1 MIEGKLSSYGY
12 DIHYVKWGNCG
23 PKVLLI
29 HSMGMDGHSMDLLAE
44 SLQNTHQVL
53 SLTIL
58 DHGDSDTPKRCIPLD
73 EHAEVMRGCYRQIG
87 FYPSIL
93 VGHSIGGMMG
103 MVLTAKYPEELQAL
117 ILVDIAPFES
127 TGRSTR
133 PKPPDHFE
141 SIEEARAWLKNRQ
154 PGFTSEYIENRIK
167 YSITDKEGILR
178 LKPMGDVI
186 RGGLIF
192 DLWPFIE
199 SIKAPTLLLIGEDS
213 NTVTP
218 EARARMEKILPS
230 IESIVVKGTGHMI
243 PQDKPAEFEKLVRGF
258 LNKNQ

>member
-12 DIHYVKWGNCG
+12 DIHYVTWGSSG
-23 PKVLLI
+23 PRVLLL

-44 SLQNTHQVL
+44 SLQDTHQVL

-73 EHAEVMRGCYRQIG
+73 EHAEIMRSCYRQLE
-87 FYPSIL
+87 FYPSVL
-93 VGHSIGGMMG
+93 VGHSVGGMMG
-103 MVLTAKYPEELQAL
+103 MVLAAKYPEELEGL
-117 ILVDIAPFES
+117 ILVDIAPFDS

-141 SIEEARAWLKNRQ
+141 SMEEARAWFKIRQ
-154 PGFTSEYIENRIK
+154 PGFSPEYLENRLK
-167 YSITDKEGILR
+167 YCLIDKEGVLS

-186 RGGLIF
+186 RGGLVF
-192 DLWPFIE
+192 DLWPYVE
-199 SIKAPTLLLIGEDS
+199 RIKAPTLLLIGENS
-213 NTVTP
+213 TTVTP

-230 IESIVVKGTGHMI
+230 LESIVVKGTGHMI
-243 PQDKPAEFEKLVRGF
+243 PQDKPAEFEKLVKKF
-258 LNKNQ
+258 LAKNQ